1 MDLLILHHLE
11 ESFDLLLLGRR
22 GRLRAYS
29 GGQKGERTEKSKFF
43 HRQRGCRDREQVT
56 FLRPSI
62 SFRERLRPVRGA
74 KTACDKKLN
83 RYPLPMAGP
92 GMFQSQ
98 NLSLQQVLAPQL
110 QQSLLILQ
118 APLLE
123 LRNLVQQEMETNPV
137 LEELAEP
144 TEEERQ
150 VSESEPAED
159 NFKEEF
165 DQLAKLDDEWRDYM
179 AQSSSYSSRSHE
191 DEEKRQFFFDSI
203 ATQETLQQH
212 LVGQLNQTAL
222 SGDDRKTAE
231 LIIGNIDDNGFLQT
245 TPEEMAMNTGIPQED
260 FELMLTLVQSFY
272 PPGVGARDLREC
284 LLIQL
289 KRGGREKS
297 LEYRVVSDHMTD
309 LGKRRFPEIARR
321 MGITVEQ
328 VQKAANNIAQ
338 LDPRPGQ
345 IFAEAPQNYVL
356 PDVTVEKIQG
366 QYQVIL
372 NGEQI
377 PHLRI
382 SNTYKDIMSQDGSNG
397 EVKDYI
403 RDKIRSGKFLI
414 KSIHQRQQTISNIA
428 HQIVARQK
436 EFLEQGSAHLK
447 PMTMVQI
454 ADAVGVHETTVS
466 RAISGKYIST
476 PQGVF
481 EMKYFFTPGYQTSSG
496 VSMSNTSVKEA
507 ILDLV
512 KGEAGSAPLSDK
524 EIVEILG
531 QRGIPI
537 ARRTVAKYR
546 TELNILPSNMRRKY

>member
-1 MDLLILHHLE
+1 
-11 ESFDLLLLGRR
+11 
-22 GRLRAYS
+22 
-29 GGQKGERTEKSKFF
+29 
-43 HRQRGCRDREQVT
+43 
-56 FLRPSI
+56 
-62 SFRERLRPVRGA
+62 
-74 KTACDKKLN
+74 
-83 RYPLPMAGP
+83 MAGP
-92 GMFQSQ
+92 GMHQTQ

-137 LEELAEP
+137 LEELAVEP
-144 TEEERQ
+144 SAEEAG
-150 VSESEPAED
+150 ESDAVAD
-159 NFKEEF
+159 AQFKEEF
-165 DQLAKLDDEWRDYM
+165 DKLAKLDEEWRDYM
-179 AQSSSYSSRSHE
+179 AQSSSYSGRSQEAE
-191 DEEKRQFFFDSI
+191 DKRQFFFDSI
-203 ATQETLQQH
+203 PTQETLQQH
-212 LVGQLNQTAL
+212 LMGQLNQTVLNAN
-222 SGDDRKTAE
+222 DRKSAE

-245 TPEEMAMNTGIPQED
+245 TPEEMALNTGIPQED
-260 FELMLTLVQSFY
+260 FEHMLTLIQSFY

-289 KRGGREKS
+289 KREGKQNS
-297 LEYRVVSDHMTD
+297 LEYRIITDHMQD

-321 MGITVEQ
+321 MGISAEQ
-328 VQKAANNIAQ
+328 VQKCANSIAQ
-338 LDPRPGQ
+338 LDPRPGA
-345 IFAEAPQNYVL
+345 IFAEAPKNYVL
-356 PDVTVEKIQG
+356 PDVTVEKVNG
-366 QYQVIL
+366 NYQVIL

-382 SNTYKDIMSQDGSNG
+382 SNTYKDIMAQDRNGSD
-397 EVKDYI
+397 VKDYI

-428 HQIVARQK
+428 YQIVTRQR
-436 EFLEQGSAHLK
+436 EFFEKGSSYLK

-481 EMKYFFTPGYQTSSG
+481 EMKYFFTPGYQTATG
-496 VSMSNTSVKEA
+496 ESMSNTSVKEA

-512 KGEAGSAPLSDK
+512 KSEPGNSPLSDK
-524 EIVEILG
+524 EIVEILSK
-531 QRGIPI
+531 RGIPI

>member
-1 MDLLILHHLE
+1 
-11 ESFDLLLLGRR
+11 
-22 GRLRAYS
+22 
-29 GGQKGERTEKSKFF
+29 
-43 HRQRGCRDREQVT
+43 
-56 FLRPSI
+56 
-62 SFRERLRPVRGA
+62 
-74 KTACDKKLN
+74 
-83 RYPLPMAGP
+83 MAGP
-92 GMFQSQ
+92 GMHQTQ

-150 VSESEPAED
+150 VSESEPADD

-179 AQSSSYSSRSHE
+179 AQSSSYSGRSQE

-203 ATQETLQQH
+203 VTQETLQQH
-212 LVGQLNQTAL
+212 LMGQLNQTAL
-222 SGDDRKTAE
+222 NAEDRKTAE
-231 LIIGNIDDNGFLQT
+231 LIIGNIDDSGFLQA
-245 TPEEMAMNTGIPQED
+245 TPEEMSMNTGIAQEN
-260 FELMLTLVQSFY
+260 FEHMLTLIQSFY

-289 KRGGREKS
+289 RRDGRGSS
-297 LEYRVVSDHMTD
+297 LEYRIISEHMQD

-321 MGITVEQ
+321 MGISVEQ
-328 VQKAANNIAQ
+328 VQKCANNIAQ
-338 LDPRPGQ
+338 LEPRPGA
-345 IFAEAPQNYVL
+345 IFAEAPKNYVV
-356 PDVTVEKIQG
+356 PDVTVEKVNG
-366 QYQVIL
+366 EYQVIL
-372 NGEQI
+372 NGDQI

-382 SNTYKDIMSQDGSNG
+382 SNTYKDIMAQDGNG
-397 EVKDYI
+397 NEVKDYI

-428 HQIVARQK
+428 HQIVSRQR
-436 EFLEQGSAHLK
+436 EFFDKGSSQLK

-466 RAISGKYIST
+466 RAISGKYMAT
-476 PQGVF
+476 PQGVY
-481 EMKYFFTPGYQTSSG
+481 EMKYFFTPCYQTATG
-496 VSMSNTSVKEA
+496 ESMSNTSVKEA
-507 ILDLV
+507 ILELV
-512 KGEAGSAPLSDK
+512 KNEEGNAPLSDK
-524 EIVEILG
+524 EIVEILSN
-531 QRGIPI
+531 RGIPI

>member
-1 MDLLILHHLE
+1 
-11 ESFDLLLLGRR
+11 
-22 GRLRAYS
+22 
-29 GGQKGERTEKSKFF
+29 
-43 HRQRGCRDREQVT
+43 
-56 FLRPSI
+56 
-62 SFRERLRPVRGA
+62 
-74 KTACDKKLN
+74 
-83 RYPLPMAGP
+83 MAGH
-92 GMFQSQ
+92 GMHQTQ

-137 LEELAEP
+137 LEELPDAP
-144 TEEERQ
+144 NPDAPA
-150 VSESEPAED
+150 ESEAPADD

-165 DQLAKLDDEWRDYM
+165 DKLAKLDEEWRDYM
-179 AQSSSYSSRSHE
+179 AQSSSYSGRSQE
-191 DEEKRQFFFDSI
+191 AEEKRQFFLDSI
-203 ATQETLQQH
+203 PTQETLQQH
-212 LVGQLNQTAL
+212 LMGQLNQNAL
-222 SGDDRKTAE
+222 DADDRKTAE

-245 TPEEMAMNTGIPQED
+245 TPEEMALNTGIPPED
-260 FELMLTLVQSFY
+260 FESMLTLIQSFH

-289 KRGGREKS
+289 KREGRQNS
-297 LEYRVVSDHMTD
+297 LEYKIVADHMQD

-321 MGITVEQ
+321 IGISVEQ
-328 VQKAANNIAQ
+328 VQKCANNIAQ
-338 LDPRPGQ
+338 LDPRPGA
-345 IFAEAPQNYVL
+345 IFAEAPKNYVL
-356 PDVTVEKIQG
+356 PDVTVEKVNG
-366 QYQVIL
+366 TYQVIL

-382 SNTYKDIMSQDGSNG
+382 SNTYKDIMAEDRNGS

-414 KSIHQRQQTISNIA
+414 KSIYQRQQTISNIA
-428 HQIVARQK
+428 HQIVNRQR
-436 EFLEQGSAHLK
+436 EFFEKGSAYLK

-466 RAISGKYIST
+466 RAISGKYMST

-481 EMKYFFTPGYQTSSG
+481 EMKYFFTPGYQTATG
-496 VSMSNTSVKEA
+496 ESMSNTSVKEA

-512 KGEAGSAPLSDK
+512 KGEDGNAPLSDE
-524 EIVEILG
+524 EIVEILSK
-531 QRGIPI
+531 RGIPI

-546 TELNILPSNMRRKY
+546 TELNILPSNMRRRY

>member
-1 MDLLILHHLE
+1 MH
-11 ESFDLLLLGRR
+11 
-22 GRLRAYS
+22 
-29 GGQKGERTEKSKFF
+29 
-43 HRQRGCRDREQVT
+43 
-56 FLRPSI
+56 
-62 SFRERLRPVRGA
+62 
-74 KTACDKKLN
+74 
-83 RYPLPMAGP
+83 
-92 GMFQSQ
+92 QSQ

-137 LEELAEP
+137 LEELANEV
-144 TEEERQ
+144 EEQQKPEEKKTT
-150 VSESEPAED
+150 SSDDE
-159 NFKEEF
+159 FKAEF
-165 DQLAKLDDEWRDYM
+165 DQLAKLDEEWRDYM
-179 AQSSSYSSRSHE
+179 AQSSSYSGRSQEAE
-191 DEEKRQFFFDSI
+191 DKRQFFFDSI

-212 LVGQLNQTAL
+212 LMGQLNQTVL
-222 SGDDRKTAE
+222 NGGDRKTAE

-245 TPEEMAMNTGIPQED
+245 NPQEMALNTGIAQEE
-260 FELMLTLVQSFY
+260 FEHMLTLIQSFY
-272 PPGVGARDLREC
+272 PPGVGACDLRDC

-289 KRGGREKS
+289 RREGKGSS
-297 LEYRVVSDHMTD
+297 LEHKMISDHMAD

-321 MGITVEQ
+321 MGISVEQ
-328 VQKAANNIAQ
+328 VQKCANNIAQ
-338 LDPRPGQ
+338 LDPRPGA
-345 IFAEAPQNYVL
+345 IFAQAPQNYVL
-356 PDVTVEKIQG
+356 PDVTVEKING
-366 QYQVIL
+366 EYQVIL

-382 SNTYKDIMSQDGSNG
+382 SNTYKDIMAQDGNG
-397 EVKDYI
+397 NEVKDYI

-428 HQIVARQK
+428 HQIVSRQR
-436 EFLEQGSAHLK
+436 EFFDQGSAHLK

-466 RAISGKYIST
+466 RAISGKYMST

-481 EMKYFFTPGYQTSSG
+481 EMKYFFTPGYQTATG
-496 VSMSNTSVKEA
+496 ESMSNTSVKEA

-512 KGEAGSAPLSDK
+512 KAEEGNSPLSDK
-524 EIVEILG
+524 EIVEILSK
-531 QRGIPI
+531 RGIPI

>member
-1 MDLLILHHLE
+1 MH
-11 ESFDLLLLGRR
+11 
-22 GRLRAYS
+22 
-29 GGQKGERTEKSKFF
+29 
-43 HRQRGCRDREQVT
+43 
-56 FLRPSI
+56 
-62 SFRERLRPVRGA
+62 
-74 KTACDKKLN
+74 
-83 RYPLPMAGP
+83 
-92 GMFQSQ
+92 QSQ

-137 LEELAEP
+137 LEELPNEP
-144 TEEERQ
+144 
-150 VSESEPAED
+150 ESPASTDTAAADQE
-159 NFKEEF
+159 FKEEF
-165 DQLAKLDDEWRDYM
+165 DKLAKLDEEWRDYM
-179 AQSSSYSSRSHE
+179 AQSSGYSARSQE

-203 ATQETLQQH
+203 VTQETLQQH
-212 LVGQLNQTAL
+212 LMSQLNQQVL
-222 SGDDRKTAE
+222 NGNDRKTAE

-245 TPEEMAMNTGIPQED
+245 TPEEMALNTGIPRED
-260 FELMLTLVQSFY
+260 FEHMLTLIQSFY
-272 PPGVGARDLREC
+272 PPGVGARDLQEC

-289 KRGGREKS
+289 KRAGKGNG
-297 LEYRVVSDHMTD
+297 LEYKIIAEHMPD

-321 MGITVEQ
+321 MGVTVEQ
-328 VQKAANNIAQ
+328 VQKCANNIAQ
-338 LDPRPGQ
+338 LEPRPGA
-345 IFAEAPQNYVL
+345 IFAEAPKNYVV
-356 PDVTVEKIQG
+356 PDVTVEKING
-366 QYQVIL
+366 EYQIIL

-382 SNTYKDIMSQDGSNG
+382 SNTYKDIMAKEGNG
-397 EVKDYI
+397 NEVKDYI

-428 HQIVARQK
+428 HQIVSRQR
-436 EFLEQGSAHLK
+436 EFFEHGSSQLK

-466 RAISGKYIST
+466 RAISGKYMAT
-476 PQGVF
+476 PQGVY

-496 VSMSNTSVKEA
+496 ESMSNTSVKEA

-512 KGEAGSAPLSDK
+512 KNEDGNAPLSDK
-524 EIVEILG
+524 EIVEILSK
-531 QRGIPI
+531 RGIPI